1 MKYPLEKYRFIERT
15 RKDGV
20 KEIIA
25 ISTYAGKAVKGVAKC
40 APGDNYFIAD
50 GEIIAA
56 ARCNAK
62 VAAKRAKRA
71 EKKMAEAEA
80 RLAEAI
86 KYRNA
91 MQEYVVD
98 SAYAL
103 KVAEDELAEI
113 LSDYKGEN

>member
-20 KEIIA
+20 KEVIA
-25 ISTYAGKAVKGVAKC
+25 ISTYAGKVVKGVAKC

-50 GEIIAA
+50 GEEIAA

-62 VAAKRAKRA
+62 IAAKRAKRA
-71 EKKMAEAEA
+71 EKKFAEATQRLVEA
-80 RLAEAI
+80 LR
-86 KYRNA
+86 YRDA
-91 MQEYVVD
+91 MYEYLTD

-103 KVAEDELAEI
+103 KVAEDELEEI
-113 LSDYKGEN
+113 LSDYKGE

>member
-25 ISTYAGKAVKGVAKC
+25 ISTYAGKVVKGVAKC
-40 APGDNYFIAD
+40 APGDDYFIAD
-50 GEIIAA
+50 GEEIAA

-62 VAAKRAKRA
+62 IAAKRAKRA
-71 EKKMAEAEA
+71 EKKLAEAEA
-80 RLAEAI
+80 RLVEAI

-91 MQEYVVD
+91 MQEYAVD

-103 KVAEDELAEI
+103 KVAEDELEEI
-113 LSDYKGEN
+113 LSDYKGE